1 MENDARNG
9 REMGNGTETGRIV
22 SARGKG
28 EGRGEGSGAGG
39 EGEHTLNW
47 ASWTQMQQFVVLRR
61 LRHVAQTEWR
71 KQEGG
76 QREAKSV
83 LSRTEWG
90 KAARAR
96 KRGKGEGERSQD
108 ILEAVACAE
117 TATWFPCYLWLAARW
132 ASMAPRT
139 PCFDPALLPRPS
151 LSSLFSSSVLRTAC
165 LWPHV
170 AMHHPTGQSRH
181 SAHAKRNNWAVA
193 HLLSSSHFPLAANWP
208 AYRAQSG
215 FGEPSS
221 LPHCLIKCFCSHRH
235 NLIS

>member
-1 MENDARNG
+1 MMRGTGEKWAMELKLG
-9 REMGNGTETGRIV
+9 EEWVQGV
-22 SARGKG
+22 RGK
-28 EGRGEGSGAGG
+28 GRGEGSGAGG

-71 KQEGG
+71 KLEGG
-76 QREAKSV
+76 EREAKSV

-90 KAARAR
+90 KAARRR
-96 KRGKGEGERSQD
+96 KKGKGEGERSQD

-132 ASMAPRT
+132 ASIAPRT
-139 PCFDPALLPRPS
+139 PCFDTALLPPYLPPS
-151 LSSLFSSSVLRTAC
+151 LSSFFSSSVLRTAC
-165 LWPHV
+165 LGPHV

-193 HLLSSSHFPLAANWP
+193 RLLSSCHFPLANWP
-208 AYRAQSG
+208 ARAEHRVGSAS
-215 FGEPSS
+215 P
-221 LPHCLIKCFCSHRH
+221 PHFLIV
-235 NLIS
+235 